1 MTTLSTYPS
10 RIVCLAAEA
19 PEILA
24 RLGAF
29 ERIVAVSGFARQPAA
44 VGTLPKVGGFAD
56 PNLEKILALQPDLAI
71 TITDIQA
78 EVAAQLIKAGIPVL
92 ALNPHRLADV
102 WRNIRLIGGVL
113 GLSSAAE
120 ALVQELQT
128 SLDRLRPTTP
138 LAARPRVYFEEWHDP
153 LISGIGWVSD
163 LIEWVGGEEIFREL
177 ADHAAATARIITP
190 NAVIERQPDL
200 IIASWCGK
208 KADLAAIRQRP
219 GWAQIPA
226 ITNGAVYEIQSDGL
240 LQTGPSLLTGAQAL
254 HELIQQVNR
263 GEI

>member
-1 MTTLSTYPS
+1 MITHTSYPS

-19 PEILA
+19 PEILD

-44 VGTLPKVGGFAD
+44 VRQLPKVGGFAD
-56 PNLEKILALQPDLAI
+56 PQLDKILALQPDLAI

-78 EVAAQLIKAGIPVL
+78 EIAAQLIKAGIPVL

-113 GLSSAAE
+113 GFNHAAE
-120 ALVQELQT
+120 QLVAELQAD
-128 SLDRLRPTTP
+128 LEPLRSTAP
-138 LAARPRVYFEEWHDP
+138 LEARPRVYFEEWHEP

-163 LIEWVGGEEIFREL
+163 LIDWVGGVDIFREL
-177 ADHAAATARIITP
+177 AEQPRAPKRVVDSAT
-190 NAVIERQPDL
+190 VLERQPEV

-208 KADLAAIRQRP
+208 KADLAAIRNRP

-226 ITNGAVYEIQSDGL
+226 VARGTVYEIASDDL
-240 LQTGPSLLTGAQAL
+240 LQTGPNLLKGAKAL
-254 HELIQQVNR
+254 QQLIQQDR
-263 GEI
+263 GAVQ